1 MEKIVFQDKKGLH
14 REIDVSFPWL
24 PSRCN
29 VCQGWGHKGSHF
41 KDVVEEESGFDQVPS
56 VEDATHVIGGML
68 DLLKELEALPQRNT
82 LQNVPLDSSIA
93 KGTEQEEV
101 LQITLSDPTTEVF
114 PVAEGR
120 SWERVNGNS

>member
-1 MEKIVFQDKKGLH
+1 M
-14 REIDVSFPWL
+14 SFPWL
-24 PSRCN
+24 PSWCN
-29 VCQGWGHKGSHF
+29 VCQGWDHKGSHF
-41 KDVVEEESGFDQVPS
+41 KDVVEEESEFDQVPS

-82 LQNVPLDSSIA
+82 LQNMPLDSSIA

-114 PVAEGR
+114 PIAEGG